1 MPTMGAWGT
10 LFATVVGAAIALLG
24 QHLVKRAEHRARI
37 SELLLEQCALI
48 AASSSYF
55 HNRVWE
61 ERVLDMA
68 DRVSSWDVS
77 AHQLAS
83 ARLRILSKDRAL
95 LSALQELN
103 SAGQQLGS
111 YWRRGAV
118 DEAEFTSRWDR
129 HRTATDQFLAA
140 SAEVVHRRLTQA

>member
-1 MPTMGAWGT
+1 MDIWGT

-37 SELLLEQCALI
+37 SELLLEQCAYL
-48 AASSSYF
+48 AASSSDF

-61 ERVLDMA
+61 ERVLDMN

-77 AHQLAS
+77 AHGLAS
-83 ARLRILSKDRAL
+83 ARLQILSKDRAL

-103 SAGQQLGS
+103 NAGQQLGS
-111 YWRRGAV
+111 YWRRGVV
-118 DEAEFTSRWDR
+118 DEAEFTSRWNR
-129 HRTATDQFLAA
+129 HRIATEQFIAT
-140 SAEVVHRRLTQA
+140 SGEVVHRRLAQA